1 LRRLRKTILLLVLI
15 SPVMFAWQ
23 GECQVSKGGIPQ
35 SSLFPVQDNE
45 KNKVVI
51 QPPVPDILQKEDE
64 EDPSPYRFAVTI
76 PLDITPGN
84 SGTITELPDGSHIW
98 RVTIVAPGALAV
110 SAYFDKFHIPGEGRL
125 YLYNSD
131 KTRILGAYTAINNA
145 PSGYFATELLT
156 GDQITLEY
164 DQPAG
169 QPEWPQLHLNE
180 IAYAYRGVRGTI
192 NGDQPE
198 GIAGA
203 CEVNV
208 NCPEGDYWQ
217 MQKKGVVRIQIKKTG
232 GLYWCSGSLL
242 NDVRQDKTPFILTA
256 NHCGMYATAT
266 DMLQWIFYFN
276 YEYPSCD
283 NAQNPPATKSLTGAT
298 MKAQGGN
305 ASDFGSDFFLV
316 ILNQGIPDSMDVVYN
331 GWTRSDTASESGVG
345 IHHPEGDVKKIS
357 TYTTPLIS
365 AHWNGAPEFSHWKVY
380 WAETTTNHGVT
391 EGGSSGSPLFDSHRR
406 ITGALTGGDSDC
418 DSIHLTA
425 PDYYGK
431 FYYSWDK
438 NGTDS
443 TTCLK
448 YWLDPD
454 NQNPP
459 YIDGMEVKPPQPP
472 SEPTVIICPSPFDNF
487 INILFTGTWASK
499 FQLTFFDITGVVVLD
514 RELHRASDQMEYKF
528 TEVVNLPA
536 GAYIVRLQ
544 TADRVISRKMI
555 KAAPETTT
563 P

>member
-1 LRRLRKTILLLVLI
+1 LRRLRKSIFLLALI
-15 SPVMFAWQ
+15 SPLMIALQ
-23 GECQVSKGGIPQ
+23 GACQVSIGGMPQ
-35 SSLFPVQDNE
+35 SSLFPVREDE
-45 KNKVVI
+45 KSRIVI
-51 QPPVPDILQKEDE
+51 QAPRTDILQKEDDE
-64 EDPSPYRFAVTI
+64 APSPYRFGVTL
-76 PLDITPGN
+76 PVDVAPGN
-84 SGTITELPDGSHIW
+84 SGTQTELPDGSHIW
-98 RVTIVAPGALAV
+98 RVTIMAPGALAV
-110 SAYFDKFHIPGEGRL
+110 SAYFDKFRIPPEGRL
-125 YLYNSD
+125 FLYNYD
-131 KTRILGAYTAINNA
+131 KTRILGAYTSINNSL
-145 PSGYFATELLT
+145 SGYFATELLT

-169 QPEWPQLHLNE
+169 QSEWPQLHLNE
-180 IAYAYRGVRGTI
+180 IAYAYRGVSGTVM
-192 NGDQPE
+192 GDQPE
-198 GIAGA
+198 GTAGA

-208 NCPEGDYWQ
+208 NCQEGNDWQ

-232 GLYWCSGSLL
+232 SLYWCSGSLL
-242 NDVRQDKTPFILTA
+242 NNVRQDKTPYILTA

-276 YEYPSCD
+276 YEYPSCE
-283 NAQNPPATKSLTGAT
+283 NAQNPPSTRSLTGAT

-305 ASDFGSDFFLV
+305 EADFGSDFFLV
-316 ILNQGIPDSMDVVYN
+316 ILNQGIPDSLDVVYN
-331 GWTRSDTASESGVG
+331 GWSRSDTASGSGVG

-365 AHWNGAPEFSHWKVY
+365 AHWNSAPEFSHWKVY
-380 WAETTTNHGVT
+380 WAETPNGHGVT

-406 ITGALTGGDSDC
+406 ITGALTGGDSNC

-443 TTCLK
+443 AHCLK

-454 NQNPP
+454 NQNPS
-459 YIDGMEVKPPQPP
+459 YIDGMEVKPPLPP
-472 SEPTVIICPSPFDNF
+472 SEPTAVMGPSPFDNF
-487 INILFTGTWASK
+487 INILFTGSWASK
-499 FQLTFFDITGVVVLD
+499 FQLTFFDISGVIVLD
-514 RELHRASDQMEYKF
+514 RELERNSNQMEYKY

-544 TADRVISRKMI
+544 TADRVVSKKMI
-555 KAAPETTT
+555 KAAHVNTT